1 MYQTFETIILPAV
14 VVFITTFYSTRF
26 LVKYL
31 YSSGIIAEDINKP
44 KPVKLASSGGI
55 GVAFG
60 IVFGIL
66 LYIFGTTFIFKP
78 VLDITALMAA
88 ALSISLV
95 TFVGFIDDINVKAE
109 KVKSTDMM
117 DIREG
122 LKQWQKPIL
131 TLVGAL
137 PLMAISAG
145 TSTIILPF
153 IGAVNFGILYP
164 LLLIPLAVVFV
175 PNAVNILGGFDGL
188 QPAMILVASG
198 GLMIYSILF
207 GTTTSAYM
215 GAFLSAMLFS
225 AVLAFFPY
233 NRYKARIIPGDSFT
247 YAAGAGLVVTM
258 ILGNA
263 EAFGFIIFLPWVIEF
278 FLHLRRKFKVRDLGI
293 LQKDGTMKAPYGK
306 KIYSLCHLVMN
317 LKKKPTETDVT
328 LWLTVIE
335 VAFVALAFGLK
346 VYGLL

>member
-1 MYQTFETIILPAV
+1 MYQTFATIIIPAV

-26 LVKYL
+26 LISYL
-31 YSSGIIAEDINKP
+31 FGAGIIAEDINKA

-78 VLDITALMAA
+78 VLDIDALMAV
-88 ALSISLV
+88 ALSISLI
-95 TFVGFIDDINVKAE
+95 TFVGFIDDINVKGE
-109 KVKSTDMM
+109 KVKSTDIM
-117 DIREG
+117 DIRQG

-137 PLMAISAG
+137 PLMAINAG

-153 IGAVNFGILYP
+153 IGTVGFGLLYP
-164 LLLIPLAVVFV
+164 LLIIPLAVVFI

-198 GLMIYSILF
+198 GLMIYSIVF
-207 GTTTSAYM
+207 GTGASAYM
-215 GAFLSAMLFS
+215 GAFLAAMLFS

-233 NRYKARIIPGDSFT
+233 NKYKARVIPGDSFT
-247 YAAGAGLVVTM
+247 YAAGAGLAAIM
-258 ILGNA
+258 IMGNA
-263 EAFGFIIFLPWVIEF
+263 EAFGLIIFIPWIIEF

-293 LQKDGTMKAPYGK
+293 RQSDGTMKAPYGK

-317 LKKKPTETDVT
+317 LKKKPVETDVT
-328 LWLTVIE
+328 LWLTVLE
-335 VAFVALAFGLK
+335 VLFVVLAFGLK
-346 VYGLL
+346 IFGFL

>member
-1 MYQTFETIILPAV
+1 MYQTFATIIIPAV
-14 VVFITTFYSTRF
+14 VVFVTTFYSTRF
-26 LVKYL
+26 LIKYL
-31 YSSGIIAEDINKP
+31 FGAGVIAEDINKA
-44 KPVKLASSGGI
+44 KPVRLPSSGGI

-66 LYIFGTTFIFKP
+66 LYIFGTTFIFNP
-78 VLDITALMAA
+78 VLEISSLMAV
-88 ALSISLV
+88 ALSISLI

-109 KVKSTDMM
+109 KVMSTDMK
-117 DIREG
+117 DIRQG

-145 TSTIILPF
+145 TSTITLPF
-153 IGAVNFGILYP
+153 LGLVNFGLFYP
-164 LLLIPLAVVFV
+164 LLLIPLAVIFI

-198 GLMIYSILF
+198 GLMVYSIIF
-207 GTTTSAYM
+207 GTYM

-233 NRYKARIIPGDSFT
+233 NKYKAKVIPGDSFT
-247 YAAGAGLVVTM
+247 YAAGAGLAVIM
-258 ILGNA
+258 IMGNA
-263 EAFGFIIFLPWVIEF
+263 EAFGIIIFMPWIIEF
-278 FLHLRRKFKVRDLGI
+278 FLHARRKFKVRDLGI
-293 LQKDGTMKAPYGK
+293 RQKDGTLKAPYGK

-317 LKKKPTETDVT
+317 LKKKTMETDVT
-328 LWLTVIE
+328 LWLTVLE
-335 VAFVALAFGLK
+335 VAFVVIGFGMKLS
-346 VYGLL
+346 GLL